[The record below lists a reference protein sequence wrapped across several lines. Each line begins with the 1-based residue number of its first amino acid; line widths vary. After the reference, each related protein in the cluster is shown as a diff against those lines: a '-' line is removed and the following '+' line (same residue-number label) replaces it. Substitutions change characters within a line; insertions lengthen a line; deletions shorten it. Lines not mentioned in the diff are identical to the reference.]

1 MTVLRLLDV
10 AACIQN
16 RHRKSWLCRCM
27 IAASAAVA
35 DGLKHSYVRVT
46 AVQVHNMR
54 LRLSGAC
61 TGQKSC
67 EAPSAAGCRWITW

>member
-1 MTVLRLLDV
+1 
-10 AACIQN
+10 
-16 RHRKSWLCRCM
+16 M